1 MHIAQNFYTYRKVQM
16 FCLVL
21 VSGKIWKIVCVF
33 TGIVIPGILFFFFFF
48 AQEVNEVFKLVV
60 FLSQALYCY

>member
-1 MHIAQNFYTYRKVQM
+1 MHIAQNIYTYRKVQI

-21 VSGKIWKIVCVF
+21 ASGKMWKIVCVF
-33 TGIVIPGILFFFFFF
+33 TGIVIPGILFLKKIFFF
-48 AQEVNEVFKLVV
+48 AQEVYKLVV